1 MLTGHRQTDTHM
13 HTKDDIYYTFVL
25 CFVCLFVFFISHT
38 YIHAG
43 SEYLNLASAVIGGYL
58 SEDELDV
65 SVVRLMRGFIML
77 GVLDPPDMV
86 PYNT

>member
-1 MLTGHRQTDTHM
+1 M
-13 HTKDDIYYTFVL
+13 
-25 CFVCLFVFFISHT
+25 
-38 YIHAG
+38 
-43 SEYLNLASAVIGGYL
+43 NLASAVIGGYL